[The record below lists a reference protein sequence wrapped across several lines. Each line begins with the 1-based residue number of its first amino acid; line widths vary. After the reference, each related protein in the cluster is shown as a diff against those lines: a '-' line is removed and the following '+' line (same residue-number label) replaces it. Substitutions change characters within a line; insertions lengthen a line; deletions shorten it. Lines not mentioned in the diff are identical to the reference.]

1 MLLLLALISLVTYS
15 FTKWKGGAGE
25 GKSDLENIVDT
36 PELTDQESLELH
48 YALADMEEQITTQML
63 DLQLL
68 AEQSDD
74 HLQRAYAK
82 QIEVL
87 QTLQQKVKKAH
98 SLGEG
103 DLSQHMVSLHEEV
116 YSQLGKVERRT
127 QYLVSR

>member
-1 MLLLLALISLVTYS
+1 M
-15 FTKWKGGAGE
+15 
-25 GKSDLENIVDT
+25 ENLVDT
-36 PELTDQESLELH
+36 PELTDQESVELH
-48 YALADMEEQITTQML
+48 YALTDMEEQIATQML
-63 DLQLL
+63 DMELL

-87 QTLQQKVKKAH
+87 QTLQQKVKKAGA
-98 SLGEG
+98 LDGT
-103 DLSQHMVSLHEEV
+103 DLSLHMVSLHEEV